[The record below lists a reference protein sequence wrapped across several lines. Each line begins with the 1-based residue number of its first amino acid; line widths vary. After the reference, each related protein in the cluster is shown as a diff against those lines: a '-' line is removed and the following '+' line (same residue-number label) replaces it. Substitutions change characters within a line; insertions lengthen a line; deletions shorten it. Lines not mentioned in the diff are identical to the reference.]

1 MAVKTAFVLVPGAW
15 HGAWCWERVVPML
28 EAAGCTVKTPE
39 LAGTGADAG
48 GPIPGPSL
56 ETWGVQV
63 AEVARQA
70 GSPVILV
77 GHSRGGVVVSQ
88 AAEIAAESIRGL
100 VYISALLAPAGMSMH
115 QAVTAAGVMPPVK
128 IEAAPDGMSTTLDPQ
143 DAEALFYNTSE
154 PFWAAR
160 ARERLAPEP
169 TDIGVAAPTTT
180 PERFGRLPR
189 GYVFCKQ
196 DRIVTP
202 QMQRWLLERTPCDPV
217 IELDTDHSPFY
228 SDPAALCAALL
239 DCAARFA
246 GT

>member
-1 MAVKTAFVLVPGAW
+1 MVAKTVFVLVPGAW
-15 HGAWCWERVVPML
+15 HGAWCWERLTPML
-28 EAAGCTVKTPE
+28 EAAACTVKTPE
-39 LAGTGADAG
+39 LAGTGADARR
-48 GPIPGPSL
+48 PIPGPSL
-56 ETWGVQV
+56 ETWGAQV

-70 GSPVILV
+70 DSPVILV

-88 AAEIAAESIRGL
+88 AAEIAAERVLGL
-100 VYISALLAPAGMSMH
+100 VYISALLAPAGMSMY
-115 QAVTAAGVMPPVK
+115 QAVAAAGVMPSIR
-128 IEAAPDGMSTTLDPQ
+128 IETAADGMTTTLDPH
-143 DAEALFYNTSE
+143 DAETLFYNTSE
-154 PFWAAR
+154 PVWAAR
-160 ARERLAPEP
+160 ARQRLAPEP
-169 TDIGVAAPTTT
+169 TDVGVAVPTTT

-189 GYVFCKQ
+189 GYVFCRQ